1 MRSIFDLIFFG
12 IYFHIL
18 LYLVDLLSQQ
28 DGRKKGGERKEA
40 GRQVCWVAAQHR
52 RRRGGGGFF
61 GVGAEG
67 GGGVSEFPDTAAGG
81 QTVTWTNARWWWR
94 RSHAPVRQYADTHF
108 FRRWALHW
116 SRFNVVC
123 SPLKITNHRA
133 TNNCVGSCIPGQSL
147 RTGRGWGVQLSVL
160 RSQ

>member
-67 GGGVSEFPDTAAGG
+67 GGVSEFPDTAAGG

-108 FRRWALHW
+108 FLRWALHW

-147 RTGRGWGVQLSVL
+147 WTGRGWGVQLSVL